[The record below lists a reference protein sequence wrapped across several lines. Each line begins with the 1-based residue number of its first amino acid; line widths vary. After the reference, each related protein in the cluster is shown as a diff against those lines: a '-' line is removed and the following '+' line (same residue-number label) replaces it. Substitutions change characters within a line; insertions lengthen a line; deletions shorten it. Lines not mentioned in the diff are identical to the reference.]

1 MSSPTH
7 IIIIQVQAFIHDDKP
22 TLGLG
27 KETMVSFG
35 FIRRKMV
42 SFPPLIHTIQFVD
55 RLNPNNKYFT
65 LGYIENIFSI
75 LEHRTCYEP

>member
-35 FIRRKMV
+35 FIELGGNQEETKRK
-42 SFPPLIHTIQFVD
+42 PKGNQKETKQNQK
-55 RLNPNNKYFT
+55 RN
-65 LGYIENIFSI
+65 
-75 LEHRTCYEP
+75 